1 MSDMISLLA
10 LHRQF
15 EDANIQICFNGPL
28 SHSIIEELG
37 LAVRRYL
44 ENEPSGSDKMM
55 DVFSVYIEQTQN
67 VRNYVKTKAPESEY
81 HSQYNAITLMIGR
94 EGEHYVVMSGN
105 IVHQSDVNNLITKI
119 EQLRLLDASGL
130 KALYKEQRRKPLDA
144 NARGAGLG
152 LIDMARKTSQPLSY
166 ELQPI
171 DENLAF
177 FTLKAVV

>member
-1 MSDMISLLA
+1 MSDTISLLA

-44 ENEPSGSDKMM
+44 ENEPSGSEKMM

-67 VRNYVKTKAPESEY
+67 VRNYVKTKASEPQY
-81 HSQYNAITLMIGR
+81 QSQYNAITLMIGR
-94 EGEHYVVMSGN
+94 EDQHYVVMAGN
-105 IVHQSDVNNLITKI
+105 VVHLSDVDHLITKI

-130 KALYKEQRRKPLDA
+130 KALYKEQRRKPLES

-166 ELQPI
+166 EIQPI
-171 DENLAF
+171 DENIAF

>member
-1 MSDMISLLA
+1 MNQSISLLA

-44 ENEPSGSDKMM
+44 ENEPSGSEKMM

-67 VRNYVKTKAPESEY
+67 VRNYAKSKESDLKY
-81 HSQYNAITLMIGR
+81 HAQYNAITLMIGR
-94 EGEHYVVMSGN
+94 EAEHYVVMSGN
-105 IVHQSDVNNLITKI
+105 VIHITDAEKLIQKI
-119 EQLRLLDASGL
+119 EHLKTLDALGL
-130 KALYKEQRRKPLDA
+130 KAFYKEQRRKPLETD
-144 NARGAGLG
+144 ARGAGLG
-152 LIDMARKTSQPLSY
+152 LIDMARKTSQTLSY
-166 ELQPI
+166 EIQPI
-171 DENLAF
+171 DENVAF